1 MKVKVKYFA
10 SLKDTI
16 GRTEDSLELP
26 EDTTVLALWQQVSAQ
41 QELSNSIMTA
51 VNMEY
56 VETHTRLNDGDEVA
70 FFPPVTGG

>member
-10 SLKDTI
+10 SMRDRMGKGD
-16 GRTEDSLELP
+16 EELELQ
-26 EDTTVLALWQQVSAQ
+26 EGATIADLWQAVS
-41 QELSNSIMTA
+41 QEVLPENTLVA

-56 VETHTRLNDGDEVA
+56 TDLSHPLKEGDEVA